1 MEEIII
7 ENENLLNLLNKARE
21 ITGTT
26 YKNNLEDILI
36 ALEELE
42 DAYEDMKEEKENLE
56 DEMHDNCAY
65 YSKSEEIDFHERDLY

>member
-7 ENENLLNLLNKARE
+7 ENENVLNLLNKARE

-26 YKNNLEDILI
+26 
-36 ALEELE
+36 LE

-56 DEMHDNCAY
+56 EEMHDNCAY
-65 YSKSEEIDFHERDLY
+65 YSKAEEIDFHERDLY

>member
-7 ENENLLNLLNKARE
+7 ENENVLNLLNKARE

-42 DAYEDMKEEKENLE
+42 DAFEDMKEEKEEIE
-56 DEMHDNCAY
+56 DEMRDNCAY
-65 YSKSEEIDFHERDLY
+65 YSKAEEIDFHERDLF

>member
-26 YKNNLEDILI
+26 YKNNLE
-36 ALEELE
+36 E
-42 DAYEDMKEEKENLE
+42 
-56 DEMHDNCAY
+56 EMHDNCAY
-65 YSKSEEIDFHERDLY
+65 YSKAEEIDFHERDLF